1 MCACGARGTLV
12 AAPKGESDS
21 RDAEDDFK
29 CPCCSA
35 PLDCR
40 QTRRAARTELRTIAR
55 GEPAAMNRLTDA
67 EIDRCGDEWDRAQ
80 EQLGRLGVMAESHWA
95 LDWAERLLAEV
106 RRHRTR

>member
-12 AAPKGESDS
+12 PAPKRDSDP
-21 RDAEDDFK
+21 RDVEDEFK
-29 CPCCSA
+29 CPSCSA

-40 QTRRAARTELRTIAR
+40 HTRRAARTEKPDAIRPT
-55 GEPAAMNRLTDA
+55 PQTTPLTDV

-80 EQLGRLGVMAESHWA
+80 EQVGRLGVMAESHWA

-106 RRHRTR
+106 RRLRIR